1 MRREILRHKDI
12 NSDILELSR
21 NYSLNP
27 EAILEILVEINNLR
41 GEINNN
47 DVEDIAR
54 AIKIP
59 AEKAYGVA
67 TFYSMF
73 QNPPRTIHVC
83 DGPACWLKGAAY
95 VNSALA
101 AEYSRQTGEEAEW
114 HINRSSCLGLC
125 DRAPAAFIAGEQ
137 CGPIDMEHVSKI
149 GEGWRGRAPFYR
161 KPIKGEIR
169 NLLEHTQEI
178 DPDDIESAIEFG
190 AYQALNK
197 ALTESGER
205 VIEEIEK
212 SGLCGRGGAGFPAG
226 RKWRFVAEAQADK
239 KYIICNADESEPLT
253 FKDRVMIDSNP
264 HKIIEGMLLAAYA
277 VDAQEGFIYIRG
289 EYESQAKR
297 LENAIQQAKQKGFL
311 GDNIQESDFSFQIH
325 LHRGAGAY
333 ICGEE
338 TALIESLEGKRGEPR
353 VRPPYPASYGYH
365 GMPTV
370 VNNVETLAYIPGII
384 MYGADWYL
392 SSGDRATPGTKLYTL
407 VGHIERPGLFEA
419 GYGMTLRQIIEEFG
433 GGMTPNS
440 KFNFA
445 VTGGAAG
452 TIVSDQY
459 LDIPIDYSST
469 ANGISLGS
477 GAFLICD
484 ETVSPLVMLRELMY
498 FFEVESCG
506 KCTPCRIGTMQARD
520 ILERMITGKKS
531 FGDRVSLLNL
541 ASLLRETSFCGLGQ
555 SVAMP
560 IQSTLRNF
568 EQLFL

>member
-1 MRREILRHKDI
+1 MRREILHHKAI
-12 NSDILELSR
+12 NPDILEVSR
-21 NYSLNP
+21 SYSHNP
-27 EAILEILVEINNLR
+27 EAILEILADIHNQR
-41 GEINNN
+41 GEINTN
-47 DVEDIAR
+47 DMEDIAR

-67 TFYSMF
+67 TFYSML
-73 QNPPRTIHVC
+73 QTPPRTIRVC

-101 AEYSRQTGEEAEW
+101 AEYSSGTRGEATW
-114 HINRSSCLGLC
+114 NIDRSSCLGLC
-125 DRAPAAFIAGEQ
+125 DRAPAALIGEEQ
-137 CGPIDMEHVSKI
+137 SGPIDMEHVSQI
-149 GEGWRGRAPFYR
+149 REGWRGSAPSYK
-161 KPIKGEIR
+161 KPINGEIR

-197 ALTESGER
+197 ALTESRER
-205 VIEEIEK
+205 IIEEVEK
-212 SGLCGRGGAGFPAG
+212 SGLRGRGGAGFPAG

-289 EYESQAKR
+289 EYESQTKR
-297 LENAIQQAKQKGFL
+297 LENAIQQAKQKGLL
-311 GDNIQESDFSFQIH
+311 GDNIQESDFSFHIH

-370 VNNVETLAYIPGII
+370 VNNVETLASIPGIVLN
-384 MYGADWYL
+384 GVDWYL
-392 SSGDRATPGTKLYTL
+392 SRGDPSTPGTKLYTI

-419 GYGMTLRQIIEEFG
+419 GYGMTLRQMIEEFG
-433 GGMTPNS
+433 GGMSPNS
-440 KFNFA
+440 KFSFA

-506 KCTPCRIGTMQARD
+506 KCTPCRIGTPQARI
-520 ILERMITGKKS
+520 ILERMIAGKKS
-531 FGDRVSLLNL
+531 NGGRASLLNL

-560 IQSTLRNF
+560 IQSTLKNF
-568 EQLFL
+568 EHLFI